1 MKREN
6 SASNYLLPVIAVLSW
21 IGVSVIQAGD
31 DAALALPDI
40 IIRQSDLLDNDIR
53 VTGGRTLLRLS
64 NGTANAGVGPL
75 HLYGVTPG
83 NGDGTQDVRQRV
95 FREDGSFFERVA
107 GTFVYHPEHN
117 HIHFE
122 EWAQY
127 RLRSVVGEDG
137 IGDVIAEGAKTS
149 FCILDLGVYD
159 RSLPHYRPGG
169 FFRSCSSTT
178 QGLSVGWIDVY
189 SKSLPGQNIDISEI
203 PDGHYWLESEVDPNN
218 NVLESNE
225 DNNIAR
231 VLITIGDPSDIN
243 PDRYEPNNDS
253 AAVSVLTVGTPN
265 SPNLGPCNP
274 KKVIDGLS
282 IHEAGEEDYFRFY
295 ANDSGGP
302 QDFVRIDFDNSLGNL
317 DLELLDN
324 EGNVVSRSRTTSS
337 FERISLFNKSEGW
350 YYLRITARGDQTSP
364 SYRLSIDPP
373 ANAPP
378 EITTTTPLAGDT
390 RVRHGL
396 DLYMVNWEYSD
407 PENDSCWVTV
417 YLNNTPEFNAN
428 AELLAPSLHTSAD
441 LDFVVLNTAEVKPGT
456 YYLYCQV
463 TDGGQTTGD
472 WSEGTLTIVDLGAT
486 CIDIEGAQ
494 DCNQNGLSDACDIE
508 FGESEDCNQNGIPD
522 ECDITSGA
530 SLDLNGNSAPDE
542 CELGSVAF
550 HRGDVNNDSLLDI
563 SDAVGIL
570 DYLFSG
576 GLRLTCLEAADFNND
591 WVVDITDPVATLNY
605 LFVGGAPPAAPGPIE
620 SPCGH
625 DPDAGNPEGDLG
637 CEEYPGCS

>member
-1 MKREN
+1 MKREI
-6 SASNYLLPVIAVLSW
+6 SVFIYLLPALLSLCW
-21 IGVSVIQAGD
+21 IPARGIQAGED
-31 DAALALPDI
+31 SALSLPDI

-53 VTGGRTLLRLS
+53 VSGGRTLLRLS
-64 NGTANAGVGPL
+64 NGTANSGVGPL
-75 HLYGVTPG
+75 YLYGVTPG
-83 NGDGTQDVRQRV
+83 NDDGTQDVRQRV
-95 FREDGSFFERVA
+95 YREDGSFFERVA
-107 GTFVYHPEHN
+107 GSFVYHPEHN

-127 RLRSVVGEDG
+127 RLRRVVGEDG
-137 IGDVIAEGAKTS
+137 IGEVIAEGAKTS

-189 SKSLPGQNIDISEI
+189 SKSLPGQNIDITDV

-231 VLITIGDPSDIN
+231 VRITIGDPSDIN
-243 PDRYEPNNDS
+243 PDRYEPNNDL
-253 AAVSVLTVGTPN
+253 AAVAQLTVGTPN
-265 SPNLGPCNP
+265 SSNIGPSNP
-274 KKVIDGLS
+274 KTTIANLS
-282 IHEAGEEDYFRFY
+282 IHEPGEVDYFRFY
-295 ANDSGGP
+295 ANHVGGTD
-302 QDFVRIDFDNSLGNL
+302 DFIRIDFDNSIGNL
-317 DLELLDN
+317 DLELLDQ
-324 EGNVVSRSRTTSS
+324 EGNVVSRSRTGSS

-350 YYLRITARGDQTSP
+350 YFIRVTARDDQTNPDYTLGISP
-364 SYRLSIDPP
+364 PSNI
-373 ANAPP
+373 AP
-378 EITTTTPLAGDT
+378 EIIAVTPGAGDT

-407 PENDSCWVTV
+407 TENDSCWVSV
-417 YLNNTPEFNAN
+417 YLNNTPELNEN
-428 AELLAPSLHTSAD
+428 AELVAPSLHTSAD
-441 LDFVVLNTAEVKPGT
+441 LDFVVLNTAEFKPGT
-456 YYLYCQV
+456 YFIYCQI
-463 TDGGQTTGD
+463 TDGGQTSGD
-472 WSEGTLTIVDLGAT
+472 WSEGTLTIVDLGET
-486 CIDIEGAQ
+486 CIDIAGAL

-522 ECDITSGA
+522 ECDVTSGA
-530 SLDLNGNSAPDE
+530 SPDNDGDSTPDE
-542 CELGSVAF
+542 CQADSAPF

-576 GLRLTCLEAADFNND
+576 GLRITCLEAADFNND

-605 LFVGGAPPAAPGPIE
+605 LFVGGEPPATPGPVE
-620 SPCGH
+620 SPCGP
-625 DPDAGNPEGDLG
+625 DPDSGNPEGDLG
-637 CEEYPGCS
+637 CEEYHGCS